1 MADTTKQVSMLELEL
16 EDDLIRQIEDVADS
30 GCFSKDELLQS
41 ILEAWRY
48 HQAYISELPPYIY
61 TIIAE
66 NPYPSMDTPLN
77 FS

>member
-1 MADTTKQVSMLELEL
+1 MLELEL

-48 HQAYISELPPYIY
+48 HQSYIHRLENMVQ
-61 TIIAE
+61 II
-66 NPYPSMDTPLN
+66 NIK
-77 FS
+77 

>member
-41 ILEAWRY
+41 ILESWRY
-48 HQAYISELPPYIY
+48 HQSYIHRLENMVQ
-61 TIIAE
+61 II
-66 NPYPSMDTPLN
+66 NIK
-77 FS
+77 

>member
-16 EDDLIRQIEDVADS
+16 EDDLIRQIVDVADS

-48 HQAYISELPPYIY
+48 HQAYIYRLENMVQ
-61 TIIAE
+61 II
-66 NPYPSMDTPLN
+66 NIK
-77 FS
+77 

>member
-41 ILEAWRY
+41 I
-48 HQAYISELPPYIY
+48 
-61 TIIAE
+61 TII
-66 NPYPSMDTPLN
+66 S
-77 FS
+77 FSNY

>member
-41 ILEAWRY
+41 ILEAWRKNF
-48 HQAYISELPPYIY
+48 I
-61 TIIAE
+61 TIFLI
-66 NPYPSMDTPLN
+66 NILLN
-77 FS
+77 FHNK